1 MRLSFI
7 KLINKVMPP
16 TPTSPS
22 PPAHSN
28 SHTDGPFCMS
38 WVAMVGRTMTRSQGK
53 APAFS
58 KTLGGLDKML
68 KPSKLKLKA
77 KAKAKVEVAGV
88 AAAAAV
94 EAAKDHVEAAKDQFS
109 MQVEEEVEVEV
120 KPPQDVVDAH
130 EVEPALSP
138 KSPQEDAV
146 MSQEGLFERPDL
158 FSDFAHPSQKKALKK
173 CDERMEK
180 STKAVWKQQFKG
192 DKMIAEALIETVVS
206 DDPWNYDLHPTA
218 KDLKQCFV

>member
-1 MRLSFI
+1 
-7 KLINKVMPP
+7 
-16 TPTSPS
+16 
-22 PPAHSN
+22 
-28 SHTDGPFCMS
+28 
-38 WVAMVGRTMTRSQGK
+38 MTRSQGK

-94 EAAKDHVEAAKDQFS
+94 EAAADE
-109 MQVEEEVEVEV
+109 
-120 KPPQDVVDAH
+120 PPQDVVDAH

-218 KDLKQCFV
+218 KDLKQCFVNLASKCNVHILDKVYVGLVSSCSSRLVSRGHYVRSLRQTRRTSRKC